1 MEDLIL
7 FTHIP
12 KTSGT
17 SLLKEIIEPNLSPDE
32 VYRHGNI
39 KKVVP
44 ALYRNYRLIN
54 GHFAYGLHSLSPK
67 KVKYMTFFRDPIER
81 AISFYYFVQQGGD
94 KPETRHPLCDYAE
107 SVTLKEFYQNP
118 EFHNHQTRMT
128 AGWIE
133 NKFYRYIATPQT
145 KQKILKQAIH
155 NLKHN
160 YYYFGLLEEREKSI
174 DLCQKKF
181 NWHSYQN
188 IAPQKKTHKR
198 AKVNDVDAETLQ
210 AIKSGNDLDIE
221 FYDFAREYFKTL

>member
-1 MEDLIL
+1 
-7 FTHIP
+7 
-12 KTSGT
+12 
-17 SLLKEIIEPNLSPDE
+17 
-32 VYRHGNI
+32 
-39 KKVVP
+39 
-44 ALYRNYRLIN
+44 
-54 GHFAYGLHSLSPK
+54 
-67 KVKYMTFFRDPIER
+67 
-81 AISFYYFVQQGGD
+81 
-94 KPETRHPLCDYAE
+94 
-107 SVTLKEFYQNP
+107 
-118 EFHNHQTRMT
+118 MT